1 MRPVILTYST
11 FDVSGIQ
18 TQMLLLANAAV
29 DMGIP
34 VTIFALKG
42 GLEAFLDERVVFI
55 EPENYRRYH
64 LDVTRYILEHK
75 LTDAIIWASH
85 PFELGRL
92 FAVSRRLARVG
103 VACSTCVGVYHPR
116 ACFKPEDSVIT
127 EAMCRLNFLAAEPQ
141 QVYFMSEAVK
151 QSHEVRWGP
160 FKKSHE
166 VAPVILP
173 DRQRSGNCA
182 GEGER
187 KRIVSIGRLVPW
199 KSYNTSIPGIAKALS
214 DQGLDLIWDVYGS
227 GPLLDGLQQEVD
239 TLGLSDRVVFHG
251 TVDFTELDKVLSAA
265 DLFIGMGTSMLE
277 AAIRRVPCIVAVD
290 SSAAHCYGML
300 TDVPIGNV
308 GEIQEHAPDVAI
320 KDLVDAVLRL
330 PLSERRAVG
339 DQCYRTARSQSLTPD
354 AFAGQLQDLPRDRA
368 RKLIKVW
375 ASMVFFAYQGLP
387 RPRRLKSLLQSGRKK
402 SYG

>member
-42 GLEAFLDERVVFI
+42 GLETFLDERVVFI
-55 EPENYRRYH
+55 EPENYRRY
-64 LDVTRYILEHK
+64 DQDITRYILEHK
-75 LTDAIIWASH
+75 LTNPIIWASH

-116 ACFKPEDSVIT
+116 ACFKPEDSAIT
-127 EAMCRLNFLAAEPQ
+127 EAMCRLNFFGAEPH

-160 FKKSHE
+160 FVKPHE
-166 VAPVILP
+166 VAPIILP
-173 DRQRSGNCA
+173 DRQTAGNGA
-182 GEGER
+182 GER

-199 KSYNTSIPGIAKALS
+199 KSYNASIPAIAKALS
-214 DQGLDLIWDVYGS
+214 NQELDFVWDVYGN
-227 GPLLDGLQQEVD
+227 GPLLDGLRHEVD
-239 TLGLSDRVVFHG
+239 TLGLGDRVVFHG
-251 TVDFTELDKVLSAA
+251 TVDFTDLDRVLSSA

-290 SSAAHCYGML
+290 SSAWYCYGML
-300 TDVPIGNV
+300 TDVPAGNI
-308 GEIQEHAPDVAI
+308 GEIQGHAPNVAI
-320 KDLVDAVLRL
+320 KDLVDEVLHL
-330 PLSERRAVG
+330 PLPERRAVG
-339 DQCYRTARSQSLTPD
+339 DQCYSIARSQSLTPD
-354 AFAGQLQDLPRDRA
+354 AFARQLQDLPQDQASR
-368 RKLIKVW
+368 LIKAL
-375 ASMVFFAYQGLP
+375 ASMVFFIYQGLP
-387 RPRRLKSLLQSGRKK
+387 RPRRLMSLLRLGRKK
-402 SYG
+402 IYG